1 MKNERDEWE
10 MKNERDEWEMKN
22 ERDER
27 REFYGLKVL

>member
-1 MKNERDEWE
+1 